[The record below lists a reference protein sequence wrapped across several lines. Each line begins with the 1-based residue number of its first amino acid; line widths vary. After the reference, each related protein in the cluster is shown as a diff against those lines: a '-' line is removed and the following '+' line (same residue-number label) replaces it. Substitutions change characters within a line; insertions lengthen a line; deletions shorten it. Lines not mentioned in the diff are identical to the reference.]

1 MVAESG
7 RSTQSQLSRPV
18 GTGAQVQQAG
28 ASCRAFPDL
37 QRCVLFMCHKG
48 EALDTVALECTR
60 LFTLDGIRQP
70 LVSTMTA
77 TSVIMELSSPA
88 KRK

>member
-1 MVAESG
+1 MSRGGDLYHYEP
-7 RSTQSQLSRPV
+7 SQ
-18 GTGAQVQQAG
+18 
-28 ASCRAFPDL
+28 
-37 QRCVLFMCHKG
+37 
-48 EALDTVALECTR
+48 DTVALECTR
-60 LFTLDGIRQP
+60 LFTLDGSRKP